1 MQLNKIHHVTT
12 IARVATELGV
22 DEDWL
27 WNVAGEME
35 PEDGLIWVY
44 GTGDE
49 GVMAFSD
56 FGIENLQ
63 ELIAIH
69 KAGPALLWPTDQSE

>member
-27 WNVAGEME
+27 WNVPAK
-35 PEDGLIWVY
+35 WNRR
-44 GTGDE
+44 
-49 GVMAFSD
+49 MA
-56 FGIENLQ
+56 
-63 ELIAIH
+63 
-69 KAGPALLWPTDQSE
+69 